1 MRRGTIIPLI
11 FIAQGGAVAAGS
23 ALYLVHEGIPLYWL
37 AIAAVGAACLGV
49 IIDLIFR
56 WKP

>member
-11 FIAQGGAVAAGS
+11 FITLGAAIAAS
-23 ALYLVHEGIPLYWL
+23 TALYLAYEGVPLYWL
-37 AIAAVGAACLGV
+37 AFAAVGAACLGV
-49 IIDLIFR
+49 IIDLVWR